1 MTGTS
6 APSLSPAT
14 IATSIQTAW
23 TAHLERQRRTPA
35 PHPYVYASAYRT
47 CERRMVLELTQ
58 PDQQPPFPAEVLA
71 KFRRG
76 EDRERELLIDL
87 SRVGREA
94 EPPFTVVAQQERFEL
109 RDHRSR
115 VAIVG
120 KVDARLQL
128 AGGPMAPVEVKAWSP
143 FLVDRIETFDDLFRS
158 PWTRSGAYQLLT
170 YLYGAGV
177 PFGFLLLDRSGLP
190 LLVPVELDRHL
201 DALEDFLS
209 RAERVLDHVAAG
221 TLPDYLDDPTEC
233 QRCPFYGAICNPPL
247 RAAGAAVLERSR
259 ARGAARP
266 ARAARGGG
274 DRVRPD
280 RQGRQEETARHRA
293 RDRRPVR
300 DPRDL
305 GHSGAR
311 GAAGPLEEAVHGDR
325 SEGTLHA
332 ARDAPHV
339 KGRRRG
345 PRLPRSRPP
354 VVGDTLW
361 RIDRPGRWTAWLICE
376 L

>member
-1 MTGTS
+1 MSTVERV
-6 APSLSPAT
+6 SPAT

-94 EPPFTVVAQQERFEL
+94 EPAFSVVAQQERFEL

-128 AGGPMAPVEVKAWSP
+128 AGGPTVPVEVKAWSP
-143 FLVDRIETFDDLFRS
+143 FLVDRIETFDDLFHS

-170 YLYGAGV
+170 YLYGGGV

-209 RAERVLDHVAAG
+209 RAERVLDHVAAA
-221 TLPDYLDDPTEC
+221 TLPDFLDDPTEC

-247 RAAGAAVLERSR
+247 RAVGAAVLTDPELEAQL
-259 ARGAARP
+259 ARREQLEAAATEYDRIDKDVKKKLRGIEHGIVGPFAIRGTWGTQAHVELP
-266 ARAARGGG
+266 AHLKKQYTVT
-274 DRVRPD
+274 DPK
-280 RQGRQEETARHRA
+280 GRF
-293 RDRRPVR
+293 
-300 DPRDL
+300 
-305 GHSGAR
+305 
-311 GAAGPLEEAVHGDR
+311 
-325 SEGTLHA
+325 TLH
-332 ARDAPHV
+332 V
-339 KGRRRG
+339 T
-345 PRLPRSRPP
+345 RL
-354 VVGDTLW
+354 T
-361 RIDRPGRWTAWLICE
+361 
-376 L
+376 